1 MTTNSG
7 KDVKQQELF
16 FITESFSL
24 SWDPGRASKMIDKS
38 LQCSTIFIASEG
50 DLTLG
55 PKTVLVTRASCSINF
70 VKVIMAEKNFLHR
83 YQKGVERL
91 SALLVLSRKFYTF
104 LPAAENRKKYL
115 KAVKILPRPFP
126 ITYISARLARRKG
139 QPRAQGCGPRPSPV
153 THVLTS
159 KKVCPWTRLTAA
171 YKAYV
176 SKVKECERER
186 CSPLPK
192 RGLRPG
198 YLINVPTLTLIT
210 SGTLMWYNFGR
221 YFAGFLQS

>member
-1 MTTNSG
+1 
-7 KDVKQQELF
+7 
-16 FITESFSL
+16 
-24 SWDPGRASKMIDKS
+24 MIDKS

-126 ITYISARLARRKG
+126 ITYILGWHQRKTSQKEG
-139 QPRAQGCGPRPSPV
+139 STLGCGPRPSSV

-159 KKVCPWTRLTAA
+159 KKVCPWTRLTTA